1 MKTIFFLV
9 TALTIALPTRA
20 DGLKQNLVPA
30 NSRWVLHLDVE
41 AFRKS
46 RIGAMIV
53 EDKAESKVRQVKQDT
68 KLDLDFSFNKITAI
82 TAFGP
87 KVGENHDAAVLLIQ
101 TTADVRGDLEK
112 LIGFKEL
119 SGNGQPP
126 ISRITANGVEIYKI
140 HDELNLVQ
148 AGEKMWLLSKNKA
161 GLQAA
166 REVVLG
172 KAEGLKDAA
181 LLNYPVVTNGFFFVA
196 LADTG
201 SAGDSLP
208 AHAKILQK
216 AEGGRL
222 AIGEKDDKILFNL
235 ALRAKEADTIAEM
248 QQLAQG
254 LVAFVKLAQ
263 SDNKDL
269 STLVSSASV
278 KTNENYLSV
287 DLSFPLNQAMQ
298 KVREKE

>member
-1 MKTIFFLV
+1 MKMFFFLV
-9 TALTIALPTRA
+9 TALAIALPTRA
-20 DGLKQNLVPA
+20 DGLKQNLIPA
-30 NSRWVLHLDVE
+30 NSRWVLHLDAE

-68 KLDLDFSFNKITAI
+68 KLDLDFSFNKITAV

-87 KVGENHDAAVLLIQ
+87 KVGEKNDAVLLIQ
-101 TTADVRGDLEK
+101 TTADVRSDLEK

-148 AGEKMWLLSKNKA
+148 AGENRWLLSKNKA

-166 REVVLG
+166 REVALG

-181 LLNYPVVTNGFFFVA
+181 LLNYPAVNNSFFFVA

-222 AIGEKDDKILFNL
+222 AIGEKDDKIVFNL
-235 ALRAKEADTIAEM
+235 ALRAKEAETIAEM
-248 QQLAQG
+248 QQLVQG
-254 LVAFVKLAQ
+254 LAAFVKLAQ
-263 SDNKDL
+263 PDNKDL
-269 STLVSSASV
+269 NTLASSASV
-278 KTNENYLSV
+278 TTNQNYVSV